1 MEKSTKNSNSNV
13 VLDDIVASPYKYG
26 FKTDIETENF
36 PKGLNKAIV
45 NLISQKKEEPE
56 FLKKFRIF

>member
-36 PKGLNKAIV
+36 PKGLSKAIV
-45 NLISQKKEEPE
+45 NLISQKKMSQNS
-56 FLKKFRIF
+56 